1 MASYELEDLIE
12 AEEAGG
18 LEEELMVRLKPYK
31 PEKGFKVRRYHIAG
45 MLFREDR
52 GWYKTSDLAVLKL
65 LAQQKQDAYEE
76 EAKPIFDIV
85 DQAEAAKIDARERK
99 PGRAE
104 AGEPNPL
111 PAVRGGGAITTREAV
126 TKPEQAMIDGA
137 DGEPEM
143 TPEEIEALMQ
153 GDAPKAK
160 APEAAPAKPAKT
172 GRRAAR

>member
-18 LEEELMVRLKPYK
+18 LEDDLMVRLKPYK

-52 GWYKTSDLAVLKL
+52 GWYKTGDLVVLKL
-65 LAQQKQDAYEE
+65 LATQKQDAYED

-85 DQAEAAKIDARERK
+85 DQDEAAKIDARERR

-104 AGEPNPL
+104 AGEANPL
-111 PAVRGGGAITTREAV
+111 PAVRGGGAITTHEAV
-126 TKPEQAMIDGA
+126 TKLEPAMIDGA
-137 DGEPEM
+137 DGEDM
-143 TPEEIEALMQ
+143 TPDEIEAAMR
-153 GDAPKAK
+153 GDDEPKAK
-160 APEAAPAKPAKT
+160 APAPKPAKT
-172 GRRAAR
+172 GGRRAAR